1 MITNLELVRK
11 LKKVG
16 GVTLLF
22 PTTAAK
28 KCFKG
33 LFPKVER
40 DSPGF
45 VDIRFPSKEVT
56 GTKYMWIIESS
67 LSNTATS

>member
-16 GVTLLF
+16 GPPMVASHF
-22 PTTAAK
+22 
-28 KCFKG
+28 CFQQQQQKNVSKF
-33 LFPKVER
+33 LFPKVKG

-56 GTKYMWIIESS
+56 GTKYVDQ
-67 LSNTATS
+67 

>member
-16 GVTLLF
+16 GGTVLF

-28 KCFKG
+28 NVAMF
-33 LFPKVER
+33 LFSKVER

-45 VDIRFPSKEVT
+45 IDIRFPSKEVT
-56 GTKYMWIIESS
+56 GTKYVDQ
-67 LSNTATS
+67 